1 MRLRNLGDAW
11 SAVTV
16 NEEVYRY
23 PHALAAL
30 GCCFKAF
37 DLSVITAAIII
48 KYGIW
53 QTNKEET
60 KCK

>member
-1 MRLRNLGDAW
+1 M
-11 SAVTV
+11 VTV
-16 NEEVYRY
+16 NEAVYSY
-23 PHALAAL
+23 PS
-30 GCCFKAF
+30 CPSDRSTTVCYFETF

>member
-1 MRLRNLGDAW
+1 VA
-11 SAVTV
+11 TV

-23 PHALAAL
+23 PHALAQL
-30 GCCFKAF
+30 YQRSVCCFKAF
-37 DLSVITAAIII
+37 DLSVITATIII

>member
-1 MRLRNLGDAW
+1 MRQFT
-11 SAVTV
+11 VT
-16 NEEVYRY
+16 
-23 PHALAAL
+23 PHALATDL
-30 GCCFKAF
+30 PSVCCFEAF

-53 QTNKEET
+53 QTNKAET